1 MLFFV
6 NQCTFKKNNNSYTDF
21 QAFGDFLSR
30 MVYTAVMDATVRPLR
45 IPPEMAIYAEKH
57 DIFHLVQV

>member
-1 MLFFV
+1 MLSFCEPRDF
-6 NQCTFKKNNNSYTDF
+6 FKKQLFTDF
-21 QAFGDFLSR
+21 QAFGAFLCR
-30 MVYTAVMDATVRPLR
+30 VVYTAVMDATVRPLR

>member
-6 NQCTFKKNNNSYTDF
+6 NQCTLKKKQQQLF